1 MAPARALRRGGERP
15 TAKVYLISKKKSG
28 DDEKETWSELC
39 GAFETA
45 SGFVFT
51 LDAVPGSLLRGEPA
65 RIIIKRNR

>member
-1 MAPARALRRGGERP
+1 MPAARRRGDRP
-15 TAKVYLISKKKSG
+15 TAKVFLISKKKTG
-28 DDEKETWSELC
+28 DDGEQETWSELC
-39 GAFETA
+39 GAFETS